1 MPQLSFERLLGVG
14 RIKEGKGILVRE
26 NSMGGGIKM
35 REIISALLETKGRE
49 MRLEKKIEFRS

>member
-1 MPQLSFERLLGVG
+1 
-14 RIKEGKGILVRE
+14 
-26 NSMGGGIKM
+26 MGGGIKM